1 MGDIEEADMYETQVT
16 VVGNVA
22 TPVKAWKVA
31 SGDTVATFRVA
42 STSRYKRGPDA
53 EWADGDALFV
63 SVTCWRQLADN
74 VLDSIGVGDPVVV
87 RGRLYTDEYEWE
99 GRRRFEIKMEG
110 RAVGPDLSRC
120 RARITRTRRSAA
132 EPVAAGV
139 GERSDVAEPGGAQ
152 AAAAPPEAGRAVAGG
167 AVREVG
173 VPEQPSDDQRERLG
187 APVEAGVGG

>member
-22 TPVKAWKVA
+22 TPVKAWKVP
-31 SGDTVATFRVA
+31 SGDTVASFRIA

-74 VLDSIGVGDPVVV
+74 VLGSIGVGDPVVV

-110 RAVGPDLSRC
+110 HTVGPDLSRC
-120 RARITRTRRSAA
+120 RARITRTRRSAT
-132 EPVAAGV
+132 EPAAAVV
-139 GERSDVAEPGGAQ
+139 GERSDVAEHAGAQ
-152 AAAAPPEAGRAVAGG
+152 AARPSPEGGRAVAAGAGRDQGG
-167 AVREVG
+167 SER
-173 VPEQPSDDQRERLG
+173 PSDDQRERLG
-187 APVEAGVGG
+187 APVEAAVGA